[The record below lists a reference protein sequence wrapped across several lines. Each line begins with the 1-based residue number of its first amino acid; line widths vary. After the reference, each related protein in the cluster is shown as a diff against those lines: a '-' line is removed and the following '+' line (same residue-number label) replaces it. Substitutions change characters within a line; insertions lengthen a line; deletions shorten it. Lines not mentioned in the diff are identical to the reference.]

1 MARKKLVDKKQKV
14 VIKKSIKESSEFV
27 IQVKNVSK
35 SYGNFKV
42 LTDISFDVKK
52 GEIFGLLG
60 PNGAG
65 KSTILSIIECL
76 RAPDSG
82 TVSVLNMDTRSK
94 PNVIQRNIGVQLQ
107 NTSLIPD
114 LKVIEQL
121 LLYSKLYQKEMKK
134 HEVIKLLEEVGL
146 TEKANVL
153 PKKLSGG
160 QRQRLALAIALINDP
175 QILFLDEPTVGLD
188 VQSRHMLWDMI
199 LEYHKKG
206 RTIVITTHYIE
217 EAENLCNRV
226 GIMDHGKI
234 ISIGAPE

>member
-94 PNVIQRNIGVQLQ
+94 PNVIQRNIGV
-107 NTSLIPD
+107 
-114 LKVIEQL
+114 
-121 LLYSKLYQKEMKK
+121 
-134 HEVIKLLEEVGL
+134 
-146 TEKANVL
+146 
-153 PKKLSGG
+153 
-160 QRQRLALAIALINDP
+160 
-175 QILFLDEPTVGLD
+175 
-188 VQSRHMLWDMI
+188 
-199 LEYHKKG
+199 
-206 RTIVITTHYIE
+206 
-217 EAENLCNRV
+217 
-226 GIMDHGKI
+226 
-234 ISIGAPE
+234 